1 MPKALTQGLG
11 FKNRLEDRLEEQSST
26 ACGRRLCGIGWDWHF
41 CWWPAKSILCEG
53 WLAEPSNWK
62 AWITG
67 SLIFSEV
74 SNFSSEA
81 AAEAVFTLPLQAL
94 GVDVEEVPHGTHVA
108 LLGRLMDILASGH
121 EPNPLR
127 AVGGLGSLTGIP
139 T

>member
-1 MPKALTQGLG
+1 MKVCLG
-11 FKNRLEDRLEEQSST
+11 PSSAST
-26 ACGRRLCGIGWDWHF
+26 AIW
-41 CWWPAKSILCEG
+41 I
-53 WLAEPSNWK
+53 PSLWK

-81 AAEAVFTLPLQAL
+81 AAEEIFVTLPLQAL

-108 LLGRLMDILASGH
+108 LLGRLMDVLASGH

-127 AVGGLGSLTGIP
+127 AVGRWLGSLTQIP
-139 T
+139 A